1 MPPIIYQILYLRH
14 SQKSSTLQKSSSK
27 LMVDTSLVVLV
38 MKAYHAFIM
47 RGILLIPNS
56 GYISYVNAIT
66 VVNEIDISTVF
77 RIGRKECSGDVPR
90 GRSLQSGHRRAH
102 GVALKKVVSRLA
114 ANCQSSHRDGREKR
128 EQATA

>member
-56 GYISYVNAIT
+56 GYYSKRRYSNQEVGGEQRSRT
-66 VVNEIDISTVF
+66 DQRSVSTV
-77 RIGRKECSGDVPR
+77 DTP
-90 GRSLQSGHRRAH
+90 L
-102 GVALKKVVSRLA
+102 LLP
-114 ANCQSSHRDGREKR
+114 
-128 EQATA
+128 